1 MKKLNCIIVD
11 DEPLALDILE
21 DYIRLTPSLELEG
34 RFTSGAD
41 ALGLLHA
48 LGGDGGRG
56 IDLAFI
62 DIQMPGIGGL
72 DLARLVGEV
81 PETRVVFTTAFPQYA
96 LEGFRVDALDY
107 LLKPISFEEFTRA
120 VGRAAEWFGRDLS
133 SQSPEPPQT
142 LIVKSD
148 YKQFVILLRS
158 IVYIEGIRDY
168 IGIHFVDA
176 AGRPMSVQTLMNMK
190 TIEAMLPKEDFARVH
205 RSYIVA
211 LDRIERLERSH
222 VVIESGDTLSGML
235 SIPVSDT
242 YKASFMRALAARAL

>member
-1 MKKLNCIIVD
+1 MKALNCIIVD

-21 DYIRLTPSLELEG
+21 DYIRLTPSLEFEG

-41 ALGLLHA
+41 ALGLLRA
-48 LGGDGGRG
+48 AGGEGGRG
-56 IDLAFI
+56 IDLAFL

-72 DLARLVGEV
+72 DLARTIGEI
-81 PETRVVFTTAFPQYA
+81 PDTRVVFTTAFPQYA
-96 LEGFRVDALDY
+96 LDGFRLDALDY
-107 LLKPISFEEFTRA
+107 LLKPISFEEFSRA
-120 VGRAAEWFGRDLS
+120 VGRAVEWFRVKRAGGAE
-133 SQSPEPPQT
+133 EPRT

-148 YKQFVILLRS
+148 YKQFVIPLRS

-168 IGIHFVDA
+168 IRIHASDA

-190 TIEAMLPKEDFARVH
+190 DVEAMLPGEHFARAH

-211 LDRIERLERSH
+211 LDRVVRLERSRA
-222 VVIESGDTLSGML
+222 VVESGAAPGELL

-242 YKASFMRALAARAL
+242 CKEAFMRALAARSL